1 MFTRDCAFVC
11 FIIII
16 TRLLF
21 LCERVWWWM
30 RTKVGAGTR
39 WWMLEDVRAYNDRE
53 KERERRVVV
62 RREEKSFVLIE
73 NEFVLLILEKKGK
86 LMVTMM
92 MNKTYRHVDAFL
104 APLLRWRAMLLLEQ
118 RGWWWRRSRWWS
130 NNHRLCCGS
139 RKHIFILLVME
150 TIQLRASAKRGFLL
164 FQKPSF
170 PGFFVSPIFGLL
182 SILSF
187 QHSVFVHT
195 TTKNA
200 HTSKRHAKICCAQNY
215 YGDYYYY

>member
-1 MFTRDCAFVC
+1 MYDYEWEQKLASERDDGCSRTCAH
-11 FIIII
+11 
-16 TRLLF
+16 TTT
-21 LCERVWWWM
+21 ER
-30 RTKVGAGTR
+30 KKG
-39 WWMLEDVRAYNDRE
+39 
-53 KERERRVVV
+53 KEERVVV

-86 LMVTMM
+86 LMMTMMM

-118 RGWWWRRSRWWS
+118 RRWWRRRRRRRSRWWS
-130 NNHRLCCGS
+130 SNHRSCCGR